1 MSATP
6 RTDALE
12 KAVSL
17 GMVGSQLFAEVR
29 KMEKE
34 LEAMTEGLKIASVAV
49 ENLRHEVNAHRNA
62 AMEADLRT
70 QAAVRGEKSA
80 LTDKVNASELRRI
93 MTEWHQQSVTLGFDG
108 VPDMIASLQGSWLAQ
123 GRTKQ

>member
-1 MSATP
+1 
-6 RTDALE
+6 
-12 KAVSL
+12 
-17 GMVGSQLFAEVR
+17 MVGSQLFAEVR

>member
-70 QAAVRGEKSA
+70 
-80 LTDKVNASELRRI
+80 RRFS
-93 MTEWHQQSVTLGFDG
+93 TPPRNLL
-108 VPDMIASLQGSWLAQ
+108 SLLAWCWC
-123 GRTKQ
+123 R